1 LKDKKK
7 HQHHHHLLLLL
18 LFASDH
24 AKTGDENDQV
34 DINQIGCSCT
44 VIFHERSSSS
54 SGGGGGIDFNL

>member
-1 LKDKKK
+1 
-7 HQHHHHLLLLL
+7 LLL